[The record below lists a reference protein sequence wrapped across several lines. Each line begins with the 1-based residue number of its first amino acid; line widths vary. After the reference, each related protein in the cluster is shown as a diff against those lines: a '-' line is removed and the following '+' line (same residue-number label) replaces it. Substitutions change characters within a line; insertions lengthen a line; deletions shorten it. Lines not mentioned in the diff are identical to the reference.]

1 MLKLSSGPI
10 ESAWALLKA
19 PEEGL
24 DERMLAQLFDNLP
37 PELQERAH
45 LVSQAVQ
52 QMPPEQLRALENHS
66 RMFLEA
72 QDLNSML
79 HQSHG
84 MRSPMRK
91 GSVPLDII
99 YEGRIAKV
107 VPLIIGGI
115 FVVDAVLRSQGQQ
128 KSFIGATLQGI
139 GNAALGDD
147 VIPPPDWSDTIDF
160 NDEMGYIDPLGN
172 KHEVEDANALER
184 IGLGLA
190 SGASAAFNPFGLV
203 GGTARMAG
211 RGTARGAS
219 AALGRAGAG
228 RTTRLAERAGTKAGE
243 KAFKE
248 TSELPGLMSLHAP
261 QAQRE
266 AYEAAYSAAG
276 PGRLTQASDYLG
288 RYDPSL
294 GHRFAAR
301 SRFFQGAGR
310 GMQAAG
316 SAGLPNYIVPL
327 LAGGAAQQMDFQP
340 NMGGYTAPSQSGF
353 AGANV
358 GGSGGGFALD
368 SHIGGVQNIH
378 SVAQP
383 HDAIFAAARGQGPWH
398 GRTHLVQTG
407 ENMKIGERMLK
418 DVTELMHKAHCMGAV
433 KEDSCPK
440 DCPGC
445 PKCEGDNKK
454 KADKKPAHGMVIVI
468 GSKAGPG
475 PSTDGKRDKLD
486 SEKDK
491 KDE

>member
-1 MLKLSSGPI
+1 MLKSSSGPI

-79 HQSHG
+79 QQSHG

-115 FVVDAVLRSQGQQ
+115 FVADALARSQGQQ

-160 NDEMGYIDPLGN
+160 SGEAGYITPLGN
-172 KHEVEDANALER
+172 KYEVEDANALER
-184 IGLGLA
+184 LGLGLA
-190 SGASAAFNPFGLV
+190 SGASAAFNPFGLAA
-203 GGTARMAG
+203 GTARMAG
-211 RGTARGAS
+211 RGTARAGS

-228 RTTRLAERAGTKAGE
+228 RTTRLAERAGTKARD
-243 KAFKE
+243 KAIAE
-248 TSELPGLMSLHAP
+248 AG
-261 QAQRE
+261 E
-266 AYEAAYSAAG
+266 AYFPMSQAAQNQAYQAGVAGAA
-276 PGRLTQASDYLG
+276 PGRLTQASDKLADLG

-301 SRFFQGAGR
+301 SKFFQAAGR

-316 SAGLPNYIVPL
+316 SADLPNYIVPL
-327 LAGGAAQQMDFQP
+327 LAGGTAQQMDFQP
-340 NMGGYTAPSQSGF
+340 NMGGYTAPSHSGF
-353 AGANV
+353 TGANV
-358 GGSGGGFALD
+358 SGTSGGYALD
-368 SHIGGVQNIH
+368 SHIGGVQNVH
-378 SVAQP
+378 SVGPGDKSIWQ
-383 HDAIFAAARGQGPWH
+383 HAASGQGTWH
-398 GRTHLVQTG
+398 GGVATAKG
-407 ENMKIGERMLK
+407 DNMKIGERMLK
-418 DVTELMHKAHCMGAV
+418 DVTEMMYKAHCMGGTV
-433 KEDSCPK
+433 KAA

-445 PKCEGDNKK
+445 PDCERDSKK

>member
-1 MLKLSSGPI
+1 MSMLKSSSGPI

-79 HQSHG
+79 QQSHG
-84 MRSPMRK
+84 MRPPMRK

-115 FVVDAVLRSQGQQ
+115 FVADALARSQGQQ

-139 GNAALGDD
+139 GNATLGDD

-160 NDEMGYIDPLGN
+160 SGEMGYIDPLGN

-190 SGASAAFNPFGLV
+190 SGASAAFNPFGLA
-203 GGTARMAG
+203 GGTARIAG
-211 RGTARGAS
+211 RGTARVGS

-243 KAFKE
+243 KAFRE
-248 TSELPGLMSLHAP
+248 TSELPGMMGLHAP

-266 AYEAAYSAAG
+266 AYEAAYSAAA
-276 PGRLTQASDYLG
+276 PSRLTQASDNLAGMG

-301 SRFFQGAGR
+301 SKFFQGAGR
-310 GMQAAG
+310 GMQASQ
-316 SAGLPNYIVPL
+316 SAGLPNFIAPL
-327 LAGGAAQQMDFQP
+327 LAGGAAEQMNFQP
-340 NMGGYTAPSQSGF
+340 NMGGYTPPSHSIITG
-353 AGANV
+353 AANV
-358 GGSGGGFALD
+358 GGQAGGTGMGHNYHDIFNPGQTAFTQQREF
-368 SHIGGVQNIH
+368 GGLGM
-378 SVAQP
+378 ATAKG
-383 HDAIFAAARGQGPWH
+383 D
-398 GRTHLVQTG
+398 
-407 ENMKIGERMLK
+407 NMKIGERMLK
-418 DVTELMHKAHCMGAV
+418 DVTEMMYKAHCMGGTV
-433 KEDSCPK
+433 KAA

-445 PKCEGDNKK
+445 PDCERDSKK

>member
-1 MLKLSSGPI
+1 MSMLKLSSGPI

-84 MRSPMRK
+84 MRSLRK

-115 FVVDAVLRSQGQQ
+115 FVADALARSQGQQ

-160 NDEMGYIDPLGN
+160 SGEVGYIDPLGN

-184 IGLGLA
+184 LGLGLA
-190 SGASAAFNPFGLV
+190 SGASQLFNPLGVL

-211 RGTARGAS
+211 RGAARGA
-219 AALGRAGAG
+219 ARGAG
-228 RTTRLAERAGTKAGE
+228 GRRLAER
-243 KAFKE
+243 
-248 TSELPGLMSLHAP
+248 
-261 QAQRE
+261 RE
-266 AYEAAYSAAG
+266 ALPNLPDMPGVKGGVKQTARTDFIDEMTDLGTYTAPEAFARS
-276 PGRLTQASDYLG
+276 PTASKYMFG
-288 RYDPSL
+288 
-294 GHRFAAR
+294 GRFAA
-301 SRFFQGAGR
+301 QNPLTQVAGR

-327 LAGGAAQQMDFQP
+327 LAGGAAQQMNFQP
-340 NMGGYTAPSQSGF
+340 SMGGYTAPSQSGF

-358 GGSGGGFALD
+358 GGQAGGTGMGHNYYDIFNPGQTAFAQQKEF
-368 SHIGGVQNIH
+368 GGLGM
-378 SVAQP
+378 ATAKG
-383 HDAIFAAARGQGPWH
+383 D
-398 GRTHLVQTG
+398 
-407 ENMKIGERMLK
+407 NMKIGERMLK

>member
-1 MLKLSSGPI
+1 MSMLKLSSGPI

-19 PEEGL
+19 PEEQL

-72 QDLNSML
+72 QDLGGL
-79 HQSHG
+79 LQQSHG
-84 MRSPMRK
+84 MRPPMRK

-115 FVVDAVLRSQGQQ
+115 FVADAVLRSQGQQ

-139 GNAALGDD
+139 GNATLGDD
-147 VIPPPDWSDTIDF
+147 VIPPPDWSDTIEF
-160 NDEMGYIDPLGN
+160 SDEMGYIDPLGN

-190 SGASAAFNPFGLV
+190 SGASAAFNPFGV
-203 GGTARMAG
+203 IAGTARMAG
-211 RGTARGAS
+211 RGTARVGS

-228 RTTRLAERAGTKAGE
+228 RTTRLAERAGTKARD
-243 KAFKE
+243 KAIAE
-248 TSELPGLMSLHAP
+248 AS
-261 QAQRE
+261 E
-266 AYEAAYSAAG
+266 AYFPMSQAAQNQAYQAGVAGAA
-276 PGRLTQASDYLG
+276 PGRLTQASNKLADLG

-301 SRFFQGAGR
+301 SKFFQAAGR

-316 SAGLPNYIVPL
+316 SADLPNYIVPL
-327 LAGGAAQQMDFQP
+327 LAGGTAQQMNFQP

-358 GGSGGGFALD
+358 GGQGGGFALD
-368 SHIGGVQNIH
+368 SNLTGVQNVN

-383 HDAIFAAARGQGPWH
+383 HDAIFAAARGQGHWS
-398 GRTHLVQTG
+398 GRGNMVQTG

-418 DVTELMHKAHCMGAV
+418 DVTEMMYKAHCMGGTV
-433 KEDSCPK
+433 KAA

-445 PKCEGDNKK
+445 PDCERDSKK

>member
-1 MLKLSSGPI
+1 MVETVGMSMLKLSSGPI
-10 ESAWALLKA
+10 DSAWALLKA
-19 PEEGL
+19 PEEQL

-72 QDLNSML
+72 QDLGGL
-79 HQSHG
+79 LQQSHG
-84 MRSPMRK
+84 MRSPMTK

-115 FVVDAVLRSQGQQ
+115 FVFDALARSQGQQ

-139 GNAALGDD
+139 GNATLGDD

-160 NDEMGYIDPLGN
+160 SGEVGYIDPLGN

-190 SGASAAFNPFGLV
+190 SGGSQLLNPLGVL

-211 RGTARGAS
+211 RGAARGAARGAGGRRLAEKRADALGVYGPIRGGRGYKDGVKQNVRTDFIDDMTARGTYTAPEAFARSPTAS
-219 AALGRAGAG
+219 KYMFGG
-228 RTTRLAERAGTKAGE
+228 
-243 KAFKE
+243 
-248 TSELPGLMSLHAP
+248 
-261 QAQRE
+261 
-266 AYEAAYSAAG
+266 
-276 PGRLTQASDYLG
+276 
-288 RYDPSL
+288 
-294 GHRFAAR
+294 RFAA
-301 SRFFQGAGR
+301 QNPLTQVAGR
-310 GMQAAG
+310 GMQAAR
-316 SAGLPNYIVPL
+316 SADLPNFIAPL
-327 LAGGAAQQMDFQP
+327 FAGGAAQQMNFQP

-353 AGANV
+353 AGANF
-358 GGSGGGFALD
+358 GGQGGGFALD
-368 SHIGGVQNIH
+368 SNLTGVQNVN
-378 SVAQP
+378 SLAQP
-383 HDAIFAAARGQGPWH
+383 HDSIYSEAHGGQGHWS
-398 GRTHLVQTG
+398 GRGTNTTKG
-407 ENMKIGERMLK
+407 DNMKIGERMLK
-418 DVTELMHKAHCMGAV
+418 DVTEMMYKAHCGTI
-433 KEDSCPK
+433 KEEGCPK

>member
-276 PGRLTQASDYLG
+276 PGRLTQASDYLAGMG

-358 GGSGGGFALD
+358 GGQAGGTGMGHNYHDIFNPGQTAFAQQKEF
-368 SHIGGVQNIH
+368 GGLGM
-378 SVAQP
+378 ATAKG
-383 HDAIFAAARGQGPWH
+383 D
-398 GRTHLVQTG
+398 
-407 ENMKIGERMLK
+407 NMKIGERMLK

>member
-10 ESAWALLKA
+10 DSAWALLKA

-115 FVVDAVLRSQGQQ
+115 FVADALARSQGQQ

-160 NDEMGYIDPLGN
+160 SGEAGYITPLGN
-172 KHEVEDANALER
+172 KYEVEDANALER

-190 SGASAAFNPFGLV
+190 SGASAAFNPFGV
-203 GGTARMAG
+203 AAGTARMAG
-211 RGTARGAS
+211 RGTARVGS

-228 RTTRLAERAGTKAGE
+228 RTTRLAERAGTKARD
-243 KAFKE
+243 KAIAE
-248 TSELPGLMSLHAP
+248 AS
-261 QAQRE
+261 E
-266 AYEAAYSAAG
+266 AYFPMSQAAQNQAYQAGVAGAA
-276 PGRLTQASDYLG
+276 PGRLTQASNKLADLG

-301 SRFFQGAGR
+301 SKFFQAAGR

-316 SAGLPNYIVPL
+316 SADLPNYIVPL
-327 LAGGAAQQMDFQP
+327 LAGGTAQQMNFQP

-358 GGSGGGFALD
+358 GGQAGGTGMGHNYHDIFNPGQTAFAQQKEF
-368 SHIGGVQNIH
+368 GGLGM
-378 SVAQP
+378 ATAKG
-383 HDAIFAAARGQGPWH
+383 D
-398 GRTHLVQTG
+398 
-407 ENMKIGERMLK
+407 NMKIGERMLK